1 MIAFTGSRKL
11 TAIHQPLVSLIV
23 RRFTERY
30 DGNIK
35 VGVGDASGADAL
47 VRAIAPTAH
56 VFRSADRRPFAL
68 AIRSQ
73 EMVRAA
79 SSLVAF
85 ADRACPVGLVPGP
98 QPFNGF
104 GSGTWATIAY
114 AIHLGKP
121 VTMFALDDVGRLPQ
135 WESGEWQ
142 ADGWHHAN
150 CGEGYSWKP
159 AQTKLF

>member
-1 MIAFTGSRKL
+1 MIAFTGSRHL
-11 TAIHQPLVSLIV
+11 TIEHKSLIQQVV
-23 RRFTERY
+23 RSSCAT
-30 DGNIK
+30 DQI
-35 VGVGDASGADAL
+35 GVGDASGADAL
-47 VRAIAPTAH
+47 VRGSLPADLTR
-56 VFRSADRRPFAL
+56 VFHSADRRPFAL

-79 SSLVAF
+79 NSLIAF